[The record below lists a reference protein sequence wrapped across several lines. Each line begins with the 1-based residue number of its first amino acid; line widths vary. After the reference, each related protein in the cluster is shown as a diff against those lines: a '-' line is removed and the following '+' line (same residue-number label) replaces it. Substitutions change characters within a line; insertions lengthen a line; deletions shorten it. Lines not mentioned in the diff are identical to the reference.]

1 LAKTP
6 KVRLGDSIRERER
19 EKMKIKMVV
28 YHSTEWQ
35 LLVEMGWVTMWV
47 DMGNNMAF
55 MFLDGRKS

>member
-1 LAKTP
+1 
-6 KVRLGDSIRERER
+6 
-19 EKMKIKMVV
+19 MKIKMVV